1 MKKIDFKQI
10 RVIKEHMDSD
20 NFNLKENDLFLNGE
34 KMISQL
40 SEKRVGEEISYY
52 VCISSDGKG
61 RYEYMPKYDVL
72 EK

>member
-1 MKKIDFKQI
+1 MKKKDFKQI

-20 NFNLKENDLFLNGE
+20 NFNLKEGDLFLNGE
-34 KMISQL
+34 KMIGQL
-40 SEKRVGEEISYY
+40 SEKKVGEEISYY
-52 VCISSDGKG
+52 VCISSDEKG